1 MSRGQAFLVLASK
14 NSECWSF
21 LPISMTIQVPTAM
34 IDEID
39 SQPGLEQTAPTT
51 QLASSDDEAVLF
63 RHFPGFLYSERTRE
77 RSGWVWDYGY
87 DISKTTAQKV
97 ERRWVCKRCIQIR
110 SSKVRG
116 LAEKG
121 TDNMMNH
128 LFLEHGQCAPEGKT
142 RGSAQK
148 AADKKANK
156 NPTGLPQKIQRTIAE
171 AFQIDTEDPKEQRVA
186 NIFIKS
192 FDRQHFQR
200 LVVEWIIHGNRPF
213 TEPECPRLRAIFEYL
228 NPSVALRK
236 AYISDSTVR
245 THIIQE
251 YKKNLERVIEILQ
264 KCPGLIHIS
273 FDGWTA
279 RNKLPLYGVAVFFR
293 NEYSKLMKLVL
304 GVPEVDE
311 IHSGE
316 NIGATVDQVCTYCK
330 CNGYEVLVTIVLNI
344 VTKSGNLDLDSTDLQ
359 DSKREGRLLCY

>member
-1 MSRGQAFLVLASK
+1 
-14 NSECWSF
+14 
-21 LPISMTIQVPTAM
+21 M
-34 IDEID
+34 IDEFD
-39 SQPGLEQTAPTT
+39 SQPVPEQTAPTT

-87 DISKTTAQKV
+87 DITKTTEQKF
-97 ERRWVCKRCIQIR
+97 ERKWVCKRCIQIR
-110 SSKVRG
+110 SPKVRG

-142 RGSAQK
+142 RGSAQR
-148 AADKKANK
+148 AAEKKATK
-156 NPTGLPQKIQRTIAE
+156 NPTSLPQKTQRTIAE
-171 AFQIDTEDPKEQRVA
+171 AFQLDTEDPKEQRVA

-228 NPSVALRK
+228 NPSVAVRK
-236 AYISDSTVR
+236 AHMSDSTLCNRIV
-245 THIIQE
+245 QE
-251 YKKNLERVIEILQ
+251 YEKNLERVIEILQ

-293 NEYSKLMKLVL
+293 NKYGKPMKLVL
-304 GVPEVDE
+304 GVPDVDE
-311 IHSGE
+311 IHSGK
-316 NIGATVDQVCTYCK
+316 NIGATVDQVRTYCK
-330 CNGYEVLVTIVLNI
+330 ENGYGVLITIVINI
-344 VTKSGNLDLDSTDLQ
+344 VTDLGNLDLDSPDLQ
-359 DSKREGRLLCY
+359 DPKREGRLLCY